1 MDGKLVLGFLNYLM
15 LGLIFIF
22 GLISLVVK
30 DQKKKLSFLF
40 FMLFSSGILSYLF
53 FAKISF
59 ILPAI
64 ILLFFY
70 LAVFLMVG
78 GQEYFGFGKPVIKAG
93 RQILKKQEPEKIK
106 LRVIV
111 NLLISLFLC
120 IGAGVLFYYFNR
132 DFYQGLILVET
143 FKTADMSQIVSNMG
157 INYIPVILL
166 LICGISSAF
175 FYFISILDK
184 RGDVN

>member
-15 LGLIFIF
+15 LSLIFIF

-40 FMLFSSGILSYLF
+40 FMLFCTGILSYLF
-53 FAKISF
+53 FTKISF

-64 ILLFFY
+64 ILLFFC

-78 GQEYFGFGKPVIKAG
+78 GQEYFGFGRPVIKAG
-93 RQILKKQEPEKIK
+93 GQTSKKKK
-106 LRVIV
+106 LEGTKPLVIV
-111 NLLISLFLC
+111 NLLISVFLC
-120 IGAGVLFYYFNR
+120 IGAGILFYYFNR
-132 DFYQGLILVET
+132 DFYKGLILVET
-143 FKTADMSQIVSNMG
+143 FKTADMAQIVGNMG
-157 INYIPVILL
+157 INYIPVVLL
-166 LICGISSAF
+166 LLCGISSAF

-184 RGDVN
+184 RGDGN